1 MPFLSLQVAWD
12 MNGDGLFTSADVW
25 LLEKWLLCLPGNFLL
40 ELFAFWLP
48 RTAAFFHVHAS
59 GTSSYASFYG
69 IAAWVISAVIWVR
82 SATRPIFPIG
92 CAALIDR
99 LK

>member
-1 MPFLSLQVAWD
+1 MPFLALQVSWD

-48 RTAAFFHVHAS
+48 RTAAFFDVQAS
-59 GTSSYASFYG
+59 STSSYASFYG
-69 IAAWVISAVIWVR
+69 VAAWVISFATWAGIWLAI
-82 SATRPIFPIG
+82 SAFLRYRLERP
-92 CAALIDR
+92 R
-99 LK
+99 